1 MKQCPNCGKK
11 SIPIKWIIFNKS
23 SSGSFIKCFQ
33 CPNSNEKI
41 KKNKNFIF
49 FILSGLPAIELVWIL
64 IIAFFLN
71 YITGS
76 LGAAII
82 GTIMTFIFLEYILE
96 YLSPL
101 SVADEAYCRD
111 EMTKI
116 GAVFSLV
123 LMVFIIGFLI
133 YCFIVSPFVL
143 NTGFCGKG

>member
-1 MKQCPNCGKK
+1 MKQCPNCEKK
-11 SIPIKWIIFNKS
+11 SIPLKWIIFNKS
-23 SSGSFIKCFQ
+23 SSGAFIKCFR
-33 CPNSNEKI
+33 CPDCNEKI

-49 FILSGLPAIELVWIL
+49 FILSGLPAIELVWVL

-76 LGAAII
+76 LWVAII
-82 GTIMTFIFLEYILE
+82 GTIMTFIFLEYVLE

-101 SVADEAYCRD
+101 SIADESYCRD

-116 GAVFSLV
+116 GAVFALV
-123 LMVFIIGFLI
+123 LMVSIIGFLI

-143 NTGFCGKG
+143 NTGFCGKS